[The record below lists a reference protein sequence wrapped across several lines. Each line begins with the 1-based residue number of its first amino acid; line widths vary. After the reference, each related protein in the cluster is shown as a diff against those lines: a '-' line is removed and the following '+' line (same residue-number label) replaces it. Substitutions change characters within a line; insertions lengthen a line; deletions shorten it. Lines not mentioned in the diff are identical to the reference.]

1 MLVGGIGLAFVFGML
16 AQRLRLSPLFGYL
29 VAGSVVG
36 PFTPGFVADTGIAT
50 QLSEIGVI
58 LLMFGVGLHFS
69 IGDLWSVRRIV
80 IPGAIFQIL
89 IATVL
94 GMLLSWALGWDW
106 GSGLIFGI
114 CLSVA
119 STVVLL
125 RALEERRLLETQ
137 RGRIAI
143 GWLIVE
149 DLITVLVLVM
159 LPPLAGMLGGH
170 AEDAGSG
177 SFEDIARTLG
187 WTLAKVSVFIVL
199 MLVVGRRVIPWIL
212 ERTAAVGSRELFTL
226 SVLAIALGVA
236 FVSTAIFDVSFALG
250 AFLAGVMLNGSRLSH
265 EAANDSLPMRDAF
278 AVLFFVAVGMLFD
291 PHVLVEQPLAI
302 AAAFLIITLGKSFGA
317 WLIVRLFRYPNETAL
332 TIAVALAQI
341 GEFSF
346 ILAGVGVAIGVLSED
361 ARNLI
366 LASAMLS
373 MIANPM
379 LFVSL
384 DRWIARREARQ
395 AKLDK
400 DREVGIEVD
409 DTVPDRDAIPA
420 DNHIILVGY
429 GKVGSRVAR
438 SLRATGTPLVL
449 VDTDRDHCIE
459 ARKLGIPCIYGNAV
473 SAEVL
478 CDANLKTARILL
490 IAISQA
496 LEAGPIIRIAREV
509 NPDLAILAR
518 AHSDEEVAYLH
529 KAGADATIMGESEI
543 ARSMCDSVESL
554 LRLAQRLEVV
564 NRRPEPDSNAGAE
577 AEPQPG

>member
-1 MLVGGIGLAFVFGML
+1 
-16 AQRLRLSPLFGYL
+16 
-29 VAGSVVG
+29 
-36 PFTPGFVADTGIAT
+36 
-50 QLSEIGVI
+50 
-58 LLMFGVGLHFS
+58 
-69 IGDLWSVRRIV
+69 
-80 IPGAIFQIL
+80 
-89 IATVL
+89 
-94 GMLLSWALGWDW
+94 
-106 GSGLIFGI
+106 
-114 CLSVA
+114 
-119 STVVLL
+119 
-125 RALEERRLLETQ
+125 
-137 RGRIAI
+137 
-143 GWLIVE
+143 
-149 DLITVLVLVM
+149 
-159 LPPLAGMLGGH
+159 
-170 AEDAGSG
+170 
-177 SFEDIARTLG
+177 
-187 WTLAKVSVFIVL
+187 
-199 MLVVGRRVIPWIL
+199 
-212 ERTAAVGSRELFTL
+212 
-226 SVLAIALGVA
+226 
-236 FVSTAIFDVSFALG
+236 
-250 AFLAGVMLNGSRLSH
+250 
-265 EAANDSLPMRDAF
+265 MRDAF

-449 VDTDRDHCIE
+449 IDTDRDHCIE

-478 CDANLKTARILL
+478 RDANLKTARILL

>member
-16 AQRLRLSPLFGYL
+16 AQRLRLSPIFGYL

-36 PFTPGFVADTGIAT
+36 PFTPGFVADMGIAQ

-69 IGDLWSVRRIV
+69 ISDLWSVRKIV
-80 IPGAIFQIL
+80 IPGAVFQIL
-89 IATVL
+89 VATVL
-94 GMLLSWALGWDW
+94 GMLLSWAMGWNW
-106 GSGLIFGI
+106 GAGLIFGV

-125 RALEERRLLETQ
+125 RAMEERRLLETQ
-137 RGRIAI
+137 RGRIAV

-149 DLITVLVLVM
+149 DLVTVLILVM
-159 LPPLAGMLGGH
+159 LPPLASLLGGH
-170 AEDAGSG
+170 AEGAGSG
-177 SFEDIARTLG
+177 SVEDIARALG
-187 WTLAKVSVFIVL
+187 WTLAKGGVFILL
-199 MLVVGRRVIPWIL
+199 MLVVGKRVIPWIL

-226 SVLAIALGVA
+226 AVLAIALGVA
-236 FVSTAIFDVSFALG
+236 FVSTAVFDVSFALG

-265 EAANDSLPMRDAF
+265 EAANDSMPMRDAF

-291 PHVLVEQPLAI
+291 PHVLIEQPLAI
-302 AAAFLIITLGKSFGA
+302 AAAFLIITVGKSFGA
-317 WLIVRLFRYPNETAL
+317 WLIVRMFRYPNETAL

-346 ILAGVGVAIGVLSED
+346 ILASVGVSIGVLSED

-379 LFVSL
+379 LFVAL
-384 DRWIARREARQ
+384 DRWIARREAQ
-395 AKLDK
+395 KAKVDK
-400 DREVGIEVD
+400 AREDTIKMD
-409 DTVPDRDAIPA
+409 DTVPDRESIPA
-420 DNHIILVGY
+420 GDHIILVGY

-438 SLRATGTPLVL
+438 GLREHDMPLVL
-449 VDTDRDHCIE
+449 IDSDRDHCIE
-459 ARKLGIPCIYGNAV
+459 ARKLGIPSIWGNAV

-478 CDANLKTARILL
+478 NDANLQTARILL

-496 LEAGPIIRIAREV
+496 LEAGPIVRLAREV
-509 NPDLAILAR
+509 NPGLAILAR
-518 AHSDEEVAYLH
+518 AHSDEEVTYLH

-554 LRLAQRLEVV
+554 LRLAQRLEVA
-564 NRRPEPDSNAGAE
+564 NKP
-577 AEPQPG
+577 PQDDLTDDMSPQAT

>member
-16 AQRLRLSPLFGYL
+16 AQRLRLSPIFGYL

-36 PFTPGFVADTGIAT
+36 PFTPGFVADMGIAQ

-69 IGDLWSVRRIV
+69 ISDLWSVRKIV
-80 IPGAIFQIL
+80 IPGAVFQIL
-89 IATVL
+89 VATVL
-94 GMLLSWALGWDW
+94 GMLLSWAMGWDW
-106 GSGLIFGI
+106 GAGLIFGV

-125 RALEERRLLETQ
+125 RAMEERRLLETQ
-137 RGRIAI
+137 RGRIAV

-149 DLITVLVLVM
+149 DLVTVLILVM
-159 LPPLAGMLGGH
+159 LPPLASLLGGH
-170 AEDAGSG
+170 AEGAGSG
-177 SFEDIARTLG
+177 SVEDIARALG
-187 WTLAKVSVFIVL
+187 WTLAKGGVFILL
-199 MLVVGRRVIPWIL
+199 MLVVGKRVIPWIL

-226 SVLAIALGVA
+226 AVLAIALGVA
-236 FVSTAIFDVSFALG
+236 FVSTAVFDVSFALG

-265 EAANDSLPMRDAF
+265 EAANDSMPMRDAF

-291 PHVLVEQPLAI
+291 PHVLIEQPLAI
-302 AAAFLIITLGKSFGA
+302 AAAFLIITVGKSFGA
-317 WLIVRLFRYPNETAL
+317 WLIVRMFRYPNETAL

-346 ILAGVGVAIGVLSED
+346 ILASVGVSIGVLSED

-379 LFVSL
+379 LFVAL
-384 DRWIARREARQ
+384 DRWIARREAQ
-395 AKLDK
+395 KAKVDK
-400 DREVGIEVD
+400 AREDTIKMD
-409 DTVPDRDAIPA
+409 DTVPDRESIPA
-420 DNHIILVGY
+420 GDHIILVGY

-438 SLRATGTPLVL
+438 GLREHDMPLVL
-449 VDTDRDHCIE
+449 IDSDRDHCIE
-459 ARKLGIPCIYGNAV
+459 ARKLGIPSIWGNAV

-478 CDANLKTARILL
+478 SDANLQTARILL

-496 LEAGPIIRIAREV
+496 LEAGPIVRLAREV
-509 NPDLAILAR
+509 NPGLAILAR
-518 AHSDEEVAYLH
+518 AHSDEEVTYLH

-554 LRLAQRLEVV
+554 LRLAQRLEVA
-564 NRRPEPDSNAGAE
+564 NKP
-577 AEPQPG
+577 PQDDLTDDMSPQAT